1 MDALAGEDPCVHGS
15 RQSGDVAR
23 SSRLLLLGSEAMEL
37 LAERPEDEVEVI
49 AWQIIQKELHLCRG

>member
-1 MDALAGEDPCVHGS
+1 M
-15 RQSGDVAR
+15 QSGDVAR